1 MYVKNPR
8 SFRKIASSN
17 PSLSGSVGVGK
28 VSKMEPVAF
37 VQTRYEVSRNRPK
50 NCSTA
55 SSMAALSLQLA
66 DIRENDTLVA
76 EFVAGQKHKSRLSD
90 LSECP
95 LSLAKASYT
104 ANVSNWLSAIAI
116 PVGAQCRD
124 VVVLTSPSHQGKGL
138 ADRSSFGPPLL
149 NQQNGSAIGLMVKKI
164 KCCRFLGSVCFRTSN
179 ATEFR

>member
-37 VQTRYEVSRNRPK
+37 VQTRYEVSRNRPR

-95 LSLAKASYT
+95 LSLAKASYMLAT
-104 ANVSNWLSAIAI
+104 GCLQLQFQWELSA
-116 PVGAQCRD
+116 GMLWFLL
-124 VVVLTSPSHQGKGL
+124 VLLTRGR
-138 ADRSSFGPPLL
+138 ALL
-149 NQQNGSAIGLMVKKI
+149 IVHH
-164 KCCRFLGSVCFRTSN
+164 LGHLF
-179 ATEFR
+179 